1 MNIDVHGESN
11 SDQCDA
17 ANEETKILSLLE
29 YATTDRTDTAKC
41 HVDYSSEAENLS
53 PCYDNEAGQNQSEI
67 NVAG

>member
-1 MNIDVHGESN
+1 MNIDVHGESK

-17 ANEETKILSLLE
+17 ANEETKIHSLLE
-29 YATTDRTDTAKC
+29 YAPTDRTDTAKC